1 MDIKKKRYYIVFTG
15 LFLVILG
22 MLIYALRPVK
32 KIKKE
37 SNVLTKVSAVKTVKV
52 VKAEKAK
59 GLPLN
64 FVYDVPS
71 DYKRTIPHY
80 VGMKRHIEDMDN
92 MQIVCNGK
100 NCKRQVLTTSKVK
113 VYHTKK
119 AKKTLSVVN
128 GNVVFSKNNLKYLK
142 SDVKIIGDLYIKDI
156 NFLKIPDNFSISLKS
171 DTKSLYL
178 FIVSFLLI
186 LLYRFYKFNK
196 ACVAFG
202 GILIY
207 SAVFEN
213 FAENLSDFFF
223 LFICKVIFC
232 CKTGRQNSK
241 AHSLYKSD
249 VFLLDMMI
257 FCVWVENS
265 QRVLVG
271 CAVVAQYKVKLKL
284 TITHTRN
291 WCYGVVRSIC
301 VCENFV
307 FFVTVCSP
315 GIQYF

>member
-100 NCKRQVLTTSKVK
+100 NCKRQVLKTSKVK

-156 NFLKIPDNFSISLKS
+156 NFLKIPDNFIVLGNIYLINSEGLTFMGKTYIDGHIFVKGKS
-171 DTKSLYL
+171 SVRALPY
-178 FIVSFLLI
+178 
-186 LLYRFYKFNK
+186 N
-196 ACVAFG
+196 
-202 GILIY
+202 
-207 SAVFEN
+207 
-213 FAENLSDFFF
+213 
-223 LFICKVIFC
+223 
-232 CKTGRQNSK
+232 
-241 AHSLYKSD
+241 
-249 VFLLDMMI
+249 
-257 FCVWVENS
+257 
-265 QRVLVG
+265 
-271 CAVVAQYKVKLKL
+271 VKL
-284 TITHTRN
+284 TGQIF
-291 WCYGVVRSIC
+291 I
-301 VCENFV
+301 
-307 FFVTVCSP
+307 
-315 GIQYF
+315 